1 MLIILLIDLAMT
13 PSRGHELVCARYNKN
28 VTRKYQSTTK
38 RLDTCNRSTWPRTVI
53 GAHVLDTVM
62 FWKFNLLTTHIDTLL
77 DKEDVTLQELLDEDD
92 VLQECKAQNRRLVD
106 FLARPEN
113 IEELVN
119 LVTQEPPDETDEKCR
134 YKYPNTACELLTSD
148 VPGITDKLI
157 TEDALLDKIYA
168 FLEAE
173 GPLNFL
179 MASFFSKVMGL
190 LITRKSEVMIEFLRG
205 KDDFVGQLLHHLGTS
220 AIMDL
225 LLRLITCI
233 ESPECR
239 TTCITWLNEQQL
251 VQKLVAM
258 IDGSQ
263 SEEKH
268 CNASQSLCDIIRLS
282 REQMSLL
289 QEKADADPLLA
300 TIESK
305 ETVSELL
312 SHMFDSERVDSVII
326 NGLSVIQTLLEF
338 KKTGPEGITEQLTML
353 DADRLTQGISS
364 TLDALI
370 PRLKD
375 IHRILVDAPKQ
386 YYSPMR
392 TTFGLLDPP
401 LGNARLQVAHL
412 VASLLARNSQSV
424 NAELANLGTVQ
435 TLWELFVKYSWN
447 SFLHSQV
454 EQCVFMILN
463 NPPTEGEDKAEH
475 PLLQLLINDLKI
487 MDRILEAFEDNE
499 QQQSRPGSHRR
510 GYMGHLIK
518 ISSDVTES
526 MEKGN
531 NAEKL
536 KELYQEVPQ
545 EKQAAWEE
553 FVSGRL
559 ANLLKQN
566 TVELVHSTGLHSSSE
581 DDDPD
586 FRDIAFPSDTAMQNA
601 FSDYQLHQMTSNFI
615 DQFGF
620 NDDEFTEQD
629 ENINYSERI
638 NSINFDINTSGDSS
652 HAATLFEQ
660 ACSERM
666 QQFDDADSD
675 EDLWEEKE
683 LTFSSNSRQ
692 NAVGRKPA
700 HVAGSDGSHGDSDS
714 SDSEEELDSPL
725 HIHQTMPA
733 STSTAMEV
741 DNSDNWA
748 NFNDVPMHIDS
759 TPIAMD
765 MTSSPTITSGRGT
778 SDRGDRAENW
788 AQFDNINCDKT
799 TTEEWNNST
808 SDVDNRLNST
818 NPEARTNSPVAMDTN
833 ESATP
838 RPEGQCA
845 YLSTS
850 APADLATEVSNAASS
865 VAASNGHME
874 AAATDSAS
882 SETAVTNIVSDITLE
897 VLADSADDAAVDTP
911 EQPTIDVVT
920 TPDTSATEKVT
931 ESPKKTEVEVAS
943 GDNTASLVPPCVKAL
958 PKSTEGGVSV
968 NSSDVSSSSVSQQS
982 DIQSKVA
989 ADTQESSVSSS
1000 EEVQFSPRTPPP
1012 FTMSAPACLVV
1023 PTSGDDKNMSSSVMY
1038 PADFEDDDD
1047 DDELND
1053 NFNFL
1058 AAGGLMRSQPKK
1070 TEEVEEEEE
1079 DDEEGNFDFLSR
1091 SGLMKTEVTE
1101 DDSHT
1106 TESED
1111 TTSKSSE
1118 AASTEPSSPSKSDLE
1133 EKRAAA
1139 QAALEQYTSAT
1150 THNGP
1155 V

>member
-1 MLIILLIDLAMT
+1 MLITLLTDLAMA
-13 PSRGHELVCARYNKN
+13 PSRGHELCLC
-28 VTRKYQSTTK
+28 Q
-38 RLDTCNRSTWPRTVI
+38 
-53 GAHVLDTVM
+53 VLDIVM

-157 TEDALLDKIYA
+157 TEDALLNKIYA

-190 LITRKSEVMIEFLRG
+190 LITRKSEV
-205 KDDFVGQLLHHLGTS
+205 LLHHLGTS

-239 TTCITWLNEQQL
+239 NTCITWLNEQQL

-263 SEEKH
+263 TEEKH

-289 QEKADADPLLA
+289 QEKADADPLLT

-312 SHMFDSERVDSVII
+312 SHMLDGERIDSVIV

-364 TLDALI
+364 TLDALM

-412 VASLLARNSQSV
+412 VASLLARNSHTV
-424 NAELANLGTVQ
+424 NAELASLGTIQ
-435 TLWELFVKYSWN
+435 TLWIYPF
-447 SFLHSQV
+447 
-454 EQCVFMILN
+454 
-463 NPPTEGEDKAEH
+463 TEIPE
-475 PLLQLLINDLKI
+475 
-487 MDRILEAFEDNE
+487 
-499 QQQSRPGSHRR
+499 
-510 GYMGHLIK
+510 
-518 ISSDVTES
+518 
-526 MEKGN
+526 EKRT
-531 NAEKL
+531 
-536 KELYQEVPQ
+536 V
-545 EKQAAWEE
+545 WEE
-553 FVSGRL
+553 FVTGKL

-566 TVELVHSTGLHSSSE
+566 TVELVRSTGLHSSSE

-638 NSINFDINTSGDSS
+638 SSINFDINTSGDSS

-660 ACSERM
+660 ACTERM

-683 LTFSSNSRQ
+683 LTFSSASRQ
-692 NAVGRKPA
+692 NNRKAAPIA
-700 HVAGSDGSHGDSDS
+700 RSDGSHGDSDS

-725 HIHQTMPA
+725 HIHQSMPA
-733 STSTAMEV
+733 PSSTSTAMEV

-765 MTSSPTITSGRGT
+765 MTSSFSTISSGRPAVGT
-778 SDRGDRAENW
+778 GDRAENW
-788 AQFDNINCDKT
+788 AQFDNINCDKSNT
-799 TTEEWNNST
+799 DEWNNST
-808 SDVDNRLNST
+808 SDVDNHLN
-818 NPEARTNSPVAMDTN
+818 
-833 ESATP
+833 
-838 RPEGQCA
+838 
-845 YLSTS
+845 
-850 APADLATEVSNAASS
+850 
-865 VAASNGHME
+865 
-874 AAATDSAS
+874 SAS
-882 SETAVTNIVSDITLE
+882 SEANVASVVADITLE
-897 VLADSADDAAVDTP
+897 VVRDSADDTA
-911 EQPTIDVVT
+911 VT
-920 TPDTSATEKVT
+920 TPQEPTGDMTPPDTSTDEKETET
-931 ESPKKTEVEVAS
+931 PKKTEAEVAS
-943 GDNTASLVPPCVKAL
+943 GDNTVVPPCGKES
-958 PKSTEGGVSV
+958 PKSSGQDVSV
-968 NSSDVSSSSVSQQS
+968 DSSDGDVSSSVSPQQ
-982 DIQSKVA
+982 
-989 ADTQESSVSSS
+989 
-1000 EEVQFSPRTPPP
+1000 
-1012 FTMSAPACLVV
+1012 
-1023 PTSGDDKNMSSSVMY
+1023 
-1038 PADFEDDDD
+1038 
-1047 DDELND
+1047 
-1053 NFNFL
+1053 
-1058 AAGGLMRSQPKK
+1058 
-1070 TEEVEEEEE
+1070 
-1079 DDEEGNFDFLSR
+1079 
-1091 SGLMKTEVTE
+1091 
-1101 DDSHT
+1101 
-1106 TESED
+1106 
-1111 TTSKSSE
+1111 
-1118 AASTEPSSPSKSDLE
+1118 
-1133 EKRAAA
+1133 
-1139 QAALEQYTSAT
+1139 
-1150 THNGP
+1150 
-1155 V
+1155 